1 MPTTTPRLDFLEA
14 PSRHL
19 PLPFQTVVSQGLAAA
34 QKHLPCRFF
43 YDTPG
48 SHLFEQICS
57 LPEYYPTRT
66 EQAILQRHAPELTA
80 RAGDDL
86 TLVEFGSGSSFKT
99 RLLMD
104 ALLARQN
111 QLHYLPIDISKEFLH
126 HSALTLLTEYSD
138 LSVTAIA
145 GEYNDAIDALPPD
158 SGPRLF
164 LFLGSNIGNFERE
177 EAIAF
182 LRRMRRRM
190 QPNDR
195 LLLGVDL
202 VKDPTVLE
210 AAYNDAAGVTAAFN
224 KNLLQR
230 CNRELQAD
238 FDLAQFDHHAPFI
251 PAESRIEMRLVSRC
265 DQTVTLGATDERF
278 HFRAGEFIHTEYSHK
293 YTLSDVYTLCR
304 QAGLETMACRQ
315 DERGWFNVSLLA
327 PLC

>member
-1 MPTTTPRLDFLEA
+1 MHITTQRLDFLEA

-48 SHLFEQICS
+48 SHLFEQICG

-66 EQAILQRHAPELTA
+66 EQAILQRHAQELTA
-80 RAGDDL
+80 RAGSDL

-104 ALLARQN
+104 ALLTRQTH
-111 QLHYLPIDISKEFLH
+111 LHYLPIDISREFLH
-126 HSALTLLTEYSD
+126 QSARVLLTEYPQ
-138 LSVTAIA
+138 LSITAIA
-145 GEYNDAIDALPPD
+145 GEYNDAIEALPTD
-158 SGPRLF
+158 AEPRLF

-177 EAIAF
+177 EAVAF
-182 LRRMRRRM
+182 LKRIRRCMR
-190 QPNDR
+190 PDDR

-202 VKDPTVLE
+202 VKERAVLE

-224 KNLLQR
+224 KNLLLR
-230 CNRELQAD
+230 CNRELDAD
-238 FDLAQFDHHAPFI
+238 FDLTQFAHHAPFI
-251 PAESRIEMRLVSRC
+251 EAEARIEMRLISQC
-265 DQTVTLGATDERF
+265 AQTVTLGATGERF
-278 HFRAGEFIHTEYSHK
+278 AFRAGEILHTEYSHK
-293 YTLSDVYTLCR
+293 YTLSDVYALCQ
-304 QAGLETMACRQ
+304 QAGLETLACRQ

-327 PLC
+327 PLD

>member
-1 MPTTTPRLDFLEA
+1 MHTTTQRLDFLEA

-19 PLPFQTVVSQGLAAA
+19 PLPFQTVVSEGLAAT

-48 SHLFEQICS
+48 SHLFEQICA

-66 EQAILQRHAPELTA
+66 EQAILQRHAEELISL
-80 RAGDDL
+80 AGNEL

-104 ALLARQN
+104 ALLARQTH
-111 QLHYLPIDISKEFLH
+111 LHYLPIDISRDFLH
-126 HSALTLLTEYSD
+126 HSARALLTEYPQ

-145 GEYNDAIDALPPD
+145 GEYNDAIDALP
-158 SGPRLF
+158 SAGGPRLF

-177 EAIAF
+177 EAVAF
-182 LRRMRRRM
+182 LRRMRCRM

-202 VKDPTVLE
+202 VKDPHVLE
-210 AAYNDAAGVTAAFN
+210 AAYNDSAGVTAAFN
-224 KNLLQR
+224 KNLLLR
-230 CNRELQAD
+230 CNRELQAN
-238 FDLAQFDHHAPFI
+238 FDLAQFDHHAPFL
-251 PAESRIEMRLVSRC
+251 PTESRIEMRLISKRT
-265 DQTVTLGATDERF
+265 QKVTLGATGESFD
-278 HFRAGEFIHTEYSHK
+278 FRAEEILHTEYSHK
-293 YTLSDVYTLCR
+293 YTLSDVSVLCQ
-304 QAGLETMACRQ
+304 QAGLETQACRQ
-315 DERGWFNVSLLA
+315 DERGWFNVSLLS

>member
-1 MPTTTPRLDFLEA
+1 MHTTTQRLDFLEA

-19 PLPFQTVVSQGLAAA
+19 PLPFQTVVSRGLAAA

-48 SHLFEQICS
+48 SHLFEQICA

-66 EQAILQRHAPELTA
+66 EQAILQRHAHELTTL
-80 RAGDDL
+80 AGNDL

-111 QLHYLPIDISKEFLH
+111 HLHYLPIDISKEFLH
-126 HSALTLLTEYSD
+126 HSARALLTEYPH
-138 LSVTAIA
+138 LSITAIA
-145 GEYNDAIDALPPD
+145 GEYNDAIDHLPND
-158 SGPRLF
+158 GGPRLF
-164 LFLGSNIGNFERE
+164 LFLGSNIGNFERD
-177 EAIAF
+177 EAVAF
-182 LRRMRRRM
+182 LRRIRRRM

-202 VKDPTVLE
+202 VKDHAVLE

-224 KNLLQR
+224 KNLLLR
-230 CNRELQAD
+230 CNRELHAN

-251 PAESRIEMRLVSRC
+251 PAESRIEMRLISRC
-265 DQTVTLGATDERF
+265 EQTVTLGATGESFR
-278 HFRAGEFIHTEYSHK
+278 FRAGEILHTEYSHK
-293 YTLSDVYTLCR
+293 YTPSDVYALCQ
-304 QAGLETMACRQ
+304 QAEMETMACRQ
-315 DERGWFNVSLLA
+315 DERGWFNVSLLS